1 MKLIQ
6 FEKVTRAEIEK
17 EAFDIATNNG
27 RALLLQDL
35 LKGADSISKNLP
47 PSEDLIFL
55 KQIGGGVIKFEV
67 VNQKAS

>member
-6 FEKVTRAEIEK
+6 FKQISREEIEQ
-17 EAFDIATNNG
+17 EAFDISTTNG

-35 LKGADSISKNLP
+35 LKGADNLSNNLGE
-47 PSEDLIFL
+47 SEGIVFMKEVDGNVF
-55 KQIGGGVIKFEV
+55 KFEV